1 MIDYAAGV
9 MFDRRTGDEVRAGDV
24 KAGGLPT
31 RAIVA
36 GHSIPRMGPTPV
48 VIAVYAMVIVIGVRL
63 AATHPHPAVAQ
74 GAAAA

>member
-1 MIDYAAGV
+1 MK
-9 MFDRRTGDEVRAGDV
+9 FAGDV

-36 GHSIPRMGPTPV
+36 RHSIARMGPTPV
-48 VIAVYAMVIVIGVRL
+48 VIAVCAMVIVMGVRV

>member
-1 MIDYAAGV
+1 
-9 MFDRRTGDEVRAGDV
+9 
-24 KAGGLPT
+24 
-31 RAIVA
+31 
-36 GHSIPRMGPTPV
+36 MGPTPV